1 MTIRTNNLAPAIF
14 LLIASLS
21 APLSLEAARKPNVHS
36 WVENDLTPFV
46 IEQLATHPRFK
57 GQLVRFVVFEDGNPA
72 PRSNA
77 LALSLRDL
85 LADAVINAPGVRV
98 GWLNTSNNK
107 PRSQEPIDC
116 TRDTVHYFI
125 GLEISD
131 TGNGNYKVDLRALD
145 LEERSWVAG
154 FSRSWKGSFSHSEY
168 RTYRHIERDKSFLG
182 QRTVPFRVTQPDLLA
197 AYLAHEL
204 GCAIL
209 RQQSGEYR
217 ITVDTDD
224 EKSSSLDGLV
234 ELVSNNL
241 SGQQVLKI
249 TTDIDRA
256 NAVLTGKAHHI
267 DENLYQYWV
276 IVAPA
281 DASSEMPT
289 VSASAYVHL
298 PDLNAKPSIFQTQ
311 PRVAAILPRVSVA
324 PANAD
329 VLAGMHIVELK
340 QNQACRTG
348 VSYAYLSRNGSHLQS
363 RDDHCIAM
371 QVKTRQDAV
380 VFFLHHQRNH
390 GLVRLSDRKCRQS
403 TEARIAR
410 ANETVDYALPL
421 LSLTRDALSPAATW
435 QVDPEADTYYAIAVS
450 NTQAARALSKH
461 FAQLPRR
468 CTISVRA
475 GLEGVRLENWL
486 AEFSA
491 TIDRWQPH
499 IDWQAIHVKNVY

>member
-1 MTIRTNNLAPAIF
+1 MTTKTKNLAPAIF
-14 LLIASLS
+14 LLIASLTI
-21 APLSLEAARKPNVHS
+21 PLTAVAARKPSVYS
-36 WVENDLTPFV
+36 WVEHDLTPFV

-72 PRSNA
+72 PRSNE

-98 GWLNTSNNK
+98 GWLNTSSDK
-107 PRSQEPIDC
+107 PRSQDPIDC

-131 TGNGNYKVDLRALD
+131 AGNGNYKVDLRALD

-154 FSRSWKGSFSHSEY
+154 FSRSWKGSFSHTEY
-168 RTYRHIERDKSFLG
+168 RTYRHVERDKSFLG

-217 ITVDTDD
+217 VTLGTND
-224 EKSSSLDGLV
+224 KQSRSLDGLV

-249 TTDIDRA
+249 TADDDQA
-256 NAVLTGKAHHI
+256 NAVLKGKAHHI
-267 DENLYQYWV
+267 DNDLYQYWV

-298 PDLNAKPSIFQTQ
+298 PNLNADSSDPQSQLRLT
-311 PRVAAILPRVSVA
+311 RVPPQNLVA
-324 PANAD
+324 HGNAD

-340 QNQACRTG
+340 QNRACTTG
-348 VSYAYLSRNGSHLQS
+348 VSYAYLSRNGNRLQS
-363 RDDHCIAM
+363 QDDHCFAM
-371 QVKTRQDAV
+371 QVMTSQDAV

-390 GLVRLSDRKCRQS
+390 GLVRLSDNECRQS
-403 TEARIAR
+403 AEARIAR

-421 LSLTRDALSPAATW
+421 LSLTRDALSPATAW
-435 QVDPEADTYYAIAVS
+435 HVDPEADTYYAIAVS
-450 NTQAARALSKH
+450 DTKAARALSKH
-461 FAQLPRR
+461 LAQLPRR
-468 CTISVRA
+468 CTVSVRA
-475 GLEGVRLENWL
+475 GLKGARLENWL
-486 AEFSA
+486 AEFSK
-491 TIDRWQPH
+491 TITQWQPYV
-499 IDWQAIHVKNVY
+499 DWQAIHVKNVY

>member
-1 MTIRTNNLAPAIF
+1 MTIRIKNLAPAI
-14 LLIASLS
+14 LMLIASLS
-21 APLSLEAARKPNVHS
+21 ASLSVEAARKPSVHS
-36 WVENDLTPFV
+36 WVEYDLTPFV

-77 LALSLRDL
+77 LALSLRDQ
-85 LADAVINAPGVRV
+85 LADAVIDAPGVRV
-98 GWLNTSNNK
+98 GWLNTSNDK
-107 PRSQEPIDC
+107 PRSQAPIDC

-131 TGNGNYKVDLRALD
+131 AGNGNYKVDLRALD

-154 FSRSWKGSFSHSEY
+154 FSRSWKGSFSNFEY

-217 ITVDTDD
+217 VTLDTND
-224 EKSSSLDGLV
+224 EKISSLDGLV

-241 SGQQVLKI
+241 SGQQVLKV
-249 TTDIDRA
+249 TTDNDRA
-256 NAVLTGKAHHI
+256 NAVLKGKAHHI

-298 PDLNAKPSIFQTQ
+298 PDLNARSSKFQTQ
-311 PRVAAILPRVSVA
+311 PRVAAILPRISVA
-324 PANAD
+324 PGSAD
-329 VLAGMHIVELK
+329 VLAGMRIVELK
-340 QNQACRTG
+340 QNQACTTG
-348 VSYAYLSRNGSHLQS
+348 VSYAYLSRNGTRLQNW
-363 RDDHCIAM
+363 DDHCFAM

-380 VFFLHHQRNH
+380 VFFLHHQRNR
-390 GLVRLSDRKCRQS
+390 GLVRLSDRECRQS

-421 LSLTRDALSPAATW
+421 LSLTRDALSPATAW

-450 NTQAARALSKH
+450 DTEAARAMSRHL
-461 FAQLPRR
+461 AQLPRR
-468 CTISVRA
+468 CTVSVRA
-475 GLEGVRLENWL
+475 GLEGARLENWL
-486 AEFSA
+486 AKFSA
-491 TIDRWQPH
+491 TIDQWQPH